1 MLNGR
6 VQRSDGNQ
14 ASFLLLFA
22 ALLYSQQRSR
32 DETESESEGDQR
44 RAGQLTDGREEGGRF
59 SRDSTR
65 RGV

>member
-1 MLNGR
+1 M
-6 VQRSDGNQ
+6 QRSDGNE

-22 ALLYSQQRSR
+22 AFLYSQQGSR
-32 DETESESEGDQR
+32 DETKSESEGDQR
-44 RAGQLTDGREEGGRF
+44 RAGQLTDGGEESGRF